1 VSTRPFIVPTSTTNA
16 RSLHTAGF
24 ASVALTVTAIVLWER
39 SLADIDVD
47 AMTDLGLVS
56 VLPAT
61 AWFAYAFLVG
71 GFCLALSERPL
82 REWLV
87 ACHVVALI
95 LMLYALPGAVEDVP
109 RLAAAWRHAGVI
121 EYVTRTGAVDPGI
134 DAYFNWPGFFV
145 LGAFVEEVAGF
156 GSALAFVR
164 WAPVVFP
171 VLFLAPLLV
180 ILRAATSD
188 RRLVWLAIWIF
199 FAANWVGQDYFA
211 PQALSFVL
219 YLTVFAALLR
229 WFVSDRRCVGTFG
242 RAEADSSTGELDRWA
257 HGLSPAQLRWFT
269 WFTSDPSRL
278 RAIIEAQADR
288 PTRETGPPAR
298 ALSPAQ
304 RAGVMAVVMVV
315 LAAMVPTHQL
325 TPFATLVGIAALT
338 ILGYSRARTLPT
350 LLAVLIGGWVSFMAI
365 SYLSGHLGVL
375 AGGVGALG
383 KTLDANVGNRVQ
395 GSSEH
400 LVIVYLRLLLTGAV
414 WLLALVGAARS
425 FRKGSLRGPIAVL
438 ALAPFLLIAVQPY
451 GGEVLLRVYLFTLP
465 FAAFFVASL
474 FYPRIDEGRG
484 PWTTGAV
491 AILAVL
497 VLSGTLFAR
506 YGNERMEHFTQ
517 GEVDAV
523 SYLYEVAPPGSVLV
537 SWGRNLP
544 WKFRDYEKFDYRV
557 VTDEEGRAAAER
569 PRRTLTRIDA
579 LMRSMR
585 GRRGYFVLTRGQRAE
600 NELLGLSRGGSL
612 ERVEALVV
620 ASSKFDL
627 VYRNADAA
635 IFVLAGEERG

>member
-1 VSTRPFIVPTSTTNA
+1 MSTRPIIVPTSTTNA

-61 AWFAYAFLVG
+61 AWFAYALLVG

-95 LMLYALPGAVEDVP
+95 LMLYALPGAVESVP

-156 GSALAFVR
+156 GSALAFLR

-180 ILRAATSD
+180 TLRTATSD
-188 RRLVWLAIWIF
+188 RRLVWLAIWLF
-199 FAANWVGQDYFA
+199 YAANWVGQDYFA

-229 WFVSDRRCVGTFG
+229 WFVSDRRGQG
-242 RAEADSSTGELDRWA
+242 ASSRSKADTSTGELGSPP
-257 HGLSPAQLRWFT
+257 HGLTEAQLS
-269 WFTSDPSRL
+269 WFTSHPSRL
-278 RAIIEAQADR
+278 RTLMEAKAD
-288 PTRETGPPAR
+288 PVTRDVGPPPQG
-298 ALSPAQ
+298 LSPPQ
-304 RAGVMAVVMVV
+304 RVGVMAIVITV

-325 TPFATLVGIAALT
+325 TPFAVLVGIVALT
-338 ILGYSRARTLPT
+338 VLGYSQARSLPT

-383 KTLDANVGNRVQ
+383 KTLDANVGNRIQ
-395 GSSEH
+395 GSADH
-400 LVIVYLRLLLTGAV
+400 LLIVYLRLALTGAV
-414 WLLALVGAARS
+414 WLLAILGATRS
-425 FRKGSLRGPIAVL
+425 FRRGTLREPMAVL
-438 ALAPFLLIAVQPY
+438 ALAPFLLIALQPY

-474 FYPRIDEGRG
+474 FYPRADTGRSL
-484 PWTTGAV
+484 WTTGGV
-491 AILAVL
+491 AVL
-497 VLSGTLFAR
+497 ACVVLSGTLFAR

-517 GEVDAV
+517 GEADAV
-523 SYLYEVAPPGSVLV
+523 TYLYDVAPAGSVLV

-544 WKFRDYEKFDYRV
+544 WKFRDYEKFEYRI
-557 VTDEEGRAAAER
+557 VTEEAGRAAAEK
-569 PRRTLTRIDA
+569 PRRTVARIEA
-579 LMRSMR
+579 LMRSSP
-585 GRRGYFVLTRGQRAE
+585 GRKGYFVITSGQQAE
-600 NELLGLSRGGSL
+600 NELLGLSTRRSL

-627 VYRNADAA
+627 VYRNDDAA
-635 IFVLAGEERG
+635 IFGLSGEERR